1 MSFIYAGLILG
12 LVYRLFPIVAGQ
24 PYLSQFFMTEDGYL
38 MLTVARNMA
47 IGLGMSVSDGTI
59 PTNGVQP
66 LATFLF
72 AVPYWLT
79 GGDKVQSLVGIHL
92 IAASAA
98 VGGVFVVRALA
109 ARVLAP
115 RDDDPVWPW
124 LVALL
129 WFVGPLLLD
138 HTMNALETGIYTFVA
153 VLALLK
159 FAQVLEKGATV
170 SMRDC
175 LALGALSGITFL
187 ARNDGAFLVTAIF
200 AVWALDSL
208 FRQGIGIARTV
219 GRLVPPGVLSLLIA
233 APWLINNKVNFGSI
247 VPISG
252 WSQAFGATFGQNL
265 HLIPIKLFEH
275 MFPMLPVPTSMEN
288 SPFVIW
294 GCAAVV
300 LGVMGWFLRAVWI
313 KGGTIRL
320 VVIAYVLHG
329 IALSAYYGLNF
340 GAPHF
345 VSRYLSVLAPL
356 LIIAALWCGMD
367 LFRAVTGERWRTVL
381 RLASVAAVVL
391 SVALL
396 GRPFL
401 PGANGQGHF
410 QVVDWIEANVPSD
423 VWVGAVQTGT
433 LGYWHDRTIN
443 LDGKVN
449 PEALAALQTE
459 GDILNY
465 VSKSQIIYLADWHGI
480 ARWVEKNDFDQV
492 FEVVTHQP
500 EINLAVLK
508 RRGAP

>member
-1 MSFIYAGLILG
+1 MPIIYAGLILG

-47 IGLGMSVSDGTI
+47 IGLGMTVSDGTI

-72 AVPYWLT
+72 AIPYWLT
-79 GGDKVQSLVGIHL
+79 GGDKVSSLIGIHL

-98 VGGVFVVRALA
+98 VGGLFATRAFA
-109 ARVLAP
+109 SRVLAGH
-115 RDDDPVWPW
+115 DDSPVWPW

-129 WFVGPLLLD
+129 WFIGPLLLD

-153 VLALLK
+153 LLTLLK
-159 FAQVLEKGATV
+159 FAQVVQAGAGV
-170 SMRDC
+170 SARDC
-175 LALGALSGITFL
+175 MVLGALSGFTFL

-208 FRQGIGIARTV
+208 FRQGIGIGRTI

-233 APWLINNKVNFGSI
+233 APWLINNKVFFGSI

-265 HLIPIKLFEH
+265 PLIPVKLFEH
-275 MFPMLPVPTSMEN
+275 MFPMLPVPTSME
-288 SPFVIW
+288 SSLLLIW

-300 LGVMGWFLRAVWI
+300 IGVMGWFLNGVWR
-313 KGGTIRL
+313 KGGSIRL

-329 IALSAYYGLNF
+329 LALSAYYGLNF

-356 LIIAALWCGMD
+356 LITAALWCAMD
-367 LFRAVTGERWRTVL
+367 LFRAVAAEKWHSAL
-381 RLASVAAVVL
+381 RLVALAAVAL

-410 QVVDWIEANVPSD
+410 QVVDWIEENVPAD

-465 VSKSQIIYLADWHGI
+465 VAKSRIIYLADWHGI